1 MPVWAQILT
10 QIFLTAFAV
19 TAVLFAF
26 WFWVVKPWLAE
37 RIQDLIDTAN
47 EIEPKVTSGV
57 QKGVAESIR
66 QIPQSAWDGATRE
79 STRQFLK
86 FGSNLFENGP
96 WPDFQNC
103 HRSMFSKVPAFDKG
117 CKLPCGA

>member
-1 MPVWAQILT
+1 MTKP
-10 QIFLTAFAV
+10 TAEA
-19 TAVLFAF
+19 LK
-26 WFWVVKPWLAE
+26 KPYL
-37 RIQDLIDTAN
+37 LIDTAN

-86 FGSNLFENGP
+86 FGSNLFENGLST
-96 WPDFQNC
+96 FLGAAAEEQQANQA
-103 HRSMFSKVPAFDKG
+103 RSAEKRDK
-117 CKLPCGA
+117 

>member
-10 QIFLTAFAV
+10 QVLLTAATV
-19 TAVLFAF
+19 TAVLFGF

-37 RIQDLIDTAN
+37 RIQELIDTAN
-47 EIEPKVTSGV
+47 EIEPRVTSGV

-86 FGSNLFENGP
+86 FGSNLFENGLST
-96 WPDFQNC
+96 F
-103 HRSMFSKVPAFDKG
+103 
-117 CKLPCGA
+117 LGAAAEEQHANQAQSAEKRDR

>member
-1 MPVWAQILT
+1 MPVWAQILI
-10 QIFLTAFAV
+10 QVLLTAATV
-19 TAVLFAF
+19 TAVLFGF

-37 RIQDLIDTAN
+37 RIQELIDTAN

-57 QKGVAESIR
+57 QKGVSESIR

-86 FGSNLFENGP
+86 FGSNLFENGLSTFLGAASEDP
-96 WPDFQNC
+96 QATRV
-103 HRSMFSKVPAFDKG
+103 RSADNRG
-117 CKLPCGA
+117 R

>member
-10 QIFLTAFAV
+10 QVLLTAATV
-19 TAVLFAF
+19 TAVLFGF

-37 RIQDLIDTAN
+37 RIQELVDTAN

-86 FGSNLFENGP
+86 FGSNLFENGLST
-96 WPDFQNC
+96 FLGAAAEEQHANQAR
-103 HRSMFSKVPAFDKG
+103 RSAEKRDR
-117 CKLPCGA
+117 